1 MKVDERSANRTK
13 ACEACGGEVRLRA
26 PCEICLGT
34 GAREIRCGECAT
46 WKGVAEFFGSGKLLR
61 NCRTCRSRRWGSQGG
76 RKLVAIE
83 GVVGLPRVS
92 FCERSRNRKTG
103 PIPVTITSRE
113 TCPVGCPWRGEGCYA
128 ENHLVGMHWRRLSA
142 GRGLSWEVF
151 MGRLKEMSAGQL
163 WRHNEAGDLPGRGD
177 VIDGGLFEEMLEA
190 SLHTRGFTYT
200 HKPVCGS
207 GATEMSNRALISRAL
222 DRGFVV
228 SLSAD
233 GFEHAD
239 VLAELQVAPV
249 VVVVPKRAGPVNKT
263 PAGRRVVVC
272 PALKRADVTCETC
285 QLCAQGRRTCIVSFP
300 AHGVFAARVSE
311 KLSQARLF

>member
-1 MKVDERSANRTK
+1 MKVVERSVNRTK

-26 PCEICLGT
+26 PCEVCLGT
-34 GAREIRCGECAT
+34 GVREIRCGECAT
-46 WKGVAEFFGSGKLLR
+46 WKGVAEFFGSGKLR
-61 NCRTCRSRRWGSQGG
+61 RSCRACRRRRWAPQGG
-76 RKLVAIE
+76 RGTIE
-83 GVVGLPRVS
+83 GVVGSPRVS

-103 PIPVTITSRE
+103 PIPVSLTSRE
-113 TCPVGCPWRGEGCYA
+113 TCPVGCPWRGGGCYA

-142 GRGLSWEVF
+142 GRGLSWVAF
-151 MGRLKEMSAGQL
+151 MDRLKEMPAGQL

-177 VIDGGLFEEMLEA
+177 VIDGGLFEELLSA
-190 SLHTRGFTYT
+190 SSHARGFTYT

-207 GATEMSNRALISRAL
+207 GSTETSNRALISRSL

-233 GFEHAD
+233 GLEHAD
-239 VLAELQVAPV
+239 VLAELRVAPV
-249 VVVVPKRAGPVNKT
+249 VAVVPKRAGAVGKT

-272 PALKRADVTCETC
+272 PALRSDEITCETC

-311 KLSQARLF
+311 RLSQVRLF